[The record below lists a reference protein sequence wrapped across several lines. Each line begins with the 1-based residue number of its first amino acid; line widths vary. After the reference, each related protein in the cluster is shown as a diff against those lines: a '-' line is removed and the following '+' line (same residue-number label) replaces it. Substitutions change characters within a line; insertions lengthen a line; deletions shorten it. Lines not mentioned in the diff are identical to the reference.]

1 MVAPFGRTITQ
12 CGLALSLTAML
23 AIFSGCG
30 GGEKKNADTD
40 GGSTKSTGSTSST
53 GSGSKK
59 PSDKGETDERPAIG
73 GIPVDVYF
81 PNPLGV
87 ASDQRLVGGPVTPPG
102 PGPGEDPMPDPGPA
116 PDPKPDTVAAS
127 SDGPNWSELITVE
140 ELLGEVQSIRNDLN
154 SRMVNFGA
162 YKRSTLE
169 VPVFGTTLAFLADI
183 ARRHDGEVKWKDK
196 AHFIRAL
203 AIAMVDVTSSST
215 AGAKKSYD
223 AVNES
228 FLKICDILDSNDPP
242 GLPET
247 EVDVDF
253 GDFAELGYL
262 MKRLERGEEWLMT
275 NAGSEAGF
283 KEKGALAKREAS
295 VFVVISSSFTSES
308 FSYNE
313 YEDFVKWVHEL
324 RDAAKGMHK
333 AVDAE
338 KFDDF
343 DALRS
348 QMSQKCT
355 QCHSVYKNG

>member
-1 MVAPFGRTITQ
+1 MVTPFGRAIAQ
-12 CGLALSLTAML
+12 YGLALSLTAML
-23 AIFSGCG
+23 AVFSGCG
-30 GGEKKNADTD
+30 GGDKKKADTD
-40 GGSTKSTGSTSST
+40 GGSTKSTTKTSST

-59 PSDKGETDERPAIG
+59 ASSKSETDERPSIG
-73 GIPVDVYF
+73 GVPLDVYF
-81 PNPLGV
+81 ENPLEV
-87 ASDQRLVGGPVTPPG
+87 ASDQRLVGGTATTPG
-102 PGPGEDPMPDPGPA
+102 PGPGEDPGPGPDPM
-116 PDPKPDTVAAS
+116 PKPEPETVAA

-140 ELLGEVQSIRNDLN
+140 ELLGEVKSIRNHLN

-183 ARRHDGEVKWKDK
+183 ARRHDGDIKWKEK

-203 AIAMVDVTSSST
+203 AIAMVDVTSGPTS
-215 AGAKKSYD
+215 GVKKSYD

-242 GLPET
+242 DLPET
-247 EVDVDF
+247 EVDVEF

-275 NAGSEAGF
+275 NTGSEAGF
-283 KEKGALAKREAS
+283 KEKGDLAKREAS
-295 VFVVISSSFTSES
+295 VFVAISSSFTAES

-313 YEDFVKWVHEL
+313 YEDFVEWAHGL

-338 KFDDF
+338 NFDDF

-348 QMSQKCT
+348 QMSQQCT
-355 QCHSVYKNG
+355 QCHGVYKE